1 MRKTFLLLSALMM
14 IFLLI
19 GVVCSGTAIAQKKPV
34 TLRLVVPAPAGD
46 WPMTFKDLEL
56 AKRFNE
62 RAKGEY
68 VMEVHAGGALAK
80 LPEYFDAVRI
90 GAIEMADA
98 PWAMYSN
105 LDPRLG
111 LIETPFL
118 FDNMDASTSAIK
130 QLEPL
135 YDQILQEKFNAK
147 GFGLLN
153 SGGMQLFSTKPVKT
167 LEDWKGLLC
176 GAISPPTAV
185 LIKELGG
192 SPVTIMWTDMYESM
206 QKKVIDATT
215 QGTHGGLIL
224 GLPDICK
231 HLTIFL
237 GVSGWNGYSINLDLW
252 KKMPKHIQEILQEE
266 TVKAADW
273 MTKTTC
279 TVLGDG
285 DMKAF
290 KEKGVSVYFV
300 PKAERDRWEKMLTPY
315 KEKQLV
321 TFGEL
326 GQKIKKIAED
336 ANKRHPYTER
346 GLY

>member
-1 MRKTFLLLSALMM
+1 MKRISLLSVLV
-14 IFLLI
+14 IPFFLI
-19 GVVCSGTAIAQKKPV
+19 SIIISGTAMAQKKPV
-34 TLRLVVPAPAGD
+34 VLRLVVPAPAGD
-46 WPMTFKDLEL
+46 YPMTYKDLEL

-90 GAIEMADA
+90 GAVEIADA
-98 PWAMYSN
+98 PWAMYEN

-111 LIETPFL
+111 VIETPFL
-118 FDNMDASTSAIK
+118 FDSMGAQNSALKEIE
-130 QLEPL
+130 LL

-153 SGGMQLFSTKPVKT
+153 SGGIQLFSTKPVKA

-185 LIKELGG
+185 LIKQLGG

-206 QKKVIDATT
+206 QKKVVDATT

-224 GLPDICK
+224 GLLDVCK
-231 HLTIFL
+231 HITLFY
-237 GVSGWNGYSINLDLW
+237 GVAGWNGYSINLDLW
-252 KKMPKHIQEILQEE
+252 KKMPQHIQKALQEE
-266 TVKAADW
+266 IEKASEW
-273 MTKTTC
+273 MTKITATT
-279 TVLGDG
+279 LGDD

-290 KEKGVSVYFV
+290 KEKGASVYFLLRE
-300 PKAERDRWEKMLTPY
+300 ERERWVKILSPY
-315 KEKQLV
+315 KEKHLAS
-321 TFGEL
+321 FGEF
-326 GQKIKKIAED
+326 GQKIKKIADE
-336 ANKRHPYTER
+336 ANKRYPYTER
-346 GLY
+346 GMY

>member
-1 MRKTFLLLSALMM
+1 MKRTSLLSVLVIAFFLINIIISGSAL
-14 IFLLI
+14 
-19 GVVCSGTAIAQKKPV
+19 AQKKPV
-34 TLRLVVPAPAGD
+34 VLRLVVPAPAGD
-46 WPMTFKDLEL
+46 YPMTYKDLEL

-68 VMEVHAGGALAK
+68 VIEVHAGGALAM

-90 GAIEMADA
+90 GAVEIADA
-98 PWAMYSN
+98 PWAMYDN

-111 LIETPFL
+111 AVETPFL
-118 FDNMDASTSAIK
+118 FASMEAQNSALK
-130 QLEPL
+130 ELEPL
-135 YDQILQEKFNAK
+135 YDQILQEKFNAR

-153 SGGMQLFSTKPVKT
+153 SGGMQLFSTRPVKS

-206 QKKVIDATT
+206 QKKVVDATT

-224 GLPDICK
+224 GLPDVCK
-231 HLTIFL
+231 YITVFF
-237 GVSGWNGYSINLDLW
+237 GVAGWNGYSINLDLW
-252 KKMPKHIQEILQEE
+252 KKMPKHIQQALQEE
-266 TVKAADW
+266 IGKAAEW
-273 MTKTTC
+273 MTKITSTT
-279 TVLGDG
+279 LGDD

-290 KEKGVSVYFV
+290 KEKGASVYFLTREERERWI
-300 PKAERDRWEKMLTPY
+300 KALSSY
-315 KEKQLV
+315 KEKHLASL
-321 TFGEL
+321 GEF
-326 GQKIKKIAED
+326 GQKVKKIAED
-336 ANKRHPYTER
+336 ANKRHPYSQR